1 MEKALDEGYM
11 DMFPFEGISRE
22 DTTKVFYITIY
33 CGYNSSKQQMAECT
47 SCKNWFRQECQQIF
61 DNRVFK

>member
-11 DMFPFEGISRE
+11 DMSPYEELSRE

-33 CGYNSSKQQMAECT
+33 SDYNSSKQQMAE
-47 SCKNWFRQECQQIF
+47 
-61 DNRVFK
+61 